1 MTNDDYPIKPLPIPS
16 LLQEITDAPKSLS
29 VRGTFPANPELKFL
43 SVVGSRKYTSYGRQ
57 ACESLIQGL
66 RGYPVVIVSG
76 LALGMDGIAHR
87 AALDASLPTVAV
99 PASGLSDSVLYPATH
114 RQLARDILESG
125 GALVSE
131 FAPDWRPRLESFP
144 QRNRIMA
151 GMSHAVLVVEAEYK
165 SGTLIT
171 SKLAGEYNRDVLA
184 IPGPIQSTTSQGPH
198 MLIQKGAAL
207 VTSSKDIL
215 EVLGISKE
223 DVVAQN
229 KIPLHL
235 TEAETNVYT
244 LLREPLARDELIQK
258 LKLPVS
264 EANILLASLELKGY
278 IVERLGKVEWK
289 RS

>member
-1 MTNDDYPIKPLPIPS
+1 MSLEEMYPIQTLAIPS
-16 LLQEITDAPKSLS
+16 LLLEITDSPKKLS
-29 VRGTFPANPELKFL
+29 VRGTFPTHPDLKFL

-57 ACESLIQGL
+57 ACEALIHGL

-76 LALGMDGIAHR
+76 LALGIDGIAHQ
-87 AALDASLPTVAV
+87 AALDASLTTVAV

-114 RQLARDILESG
+114 RMLARDILEQG

-131 FAPDWRPRLESFP
+131 FAPDWHPRLESFP

-171 SKLAGEYNRDVLA
+171 SKLAAEYNRDVLA

-207 VTSSKDIL
+207 VASSKDIL
-215 EVLGISKE
+215 EALGIQKE
-223 DVVAQN
+223 DVVAQQ

-235 TEAETNVYT
+235 TIAETNVYT
-244 LLREPLARDELIQK
+244 LLQEPIARDELVHK
-258 LKLPVS
+258 LKLSVS
-264 EANILLASLELKGY
+264 EANILLASLELKGH
-278 IVERLGKVEWK
+278 IVERLGKLEWK
-289 RS
+289 